1 MNNTNELQVCLNLD
15 SDTEIPMGTEIIH
28 ISTKSP
34 EVVIVETTVKHP
46 EPNTVITKVFASK
59 DSDFIVFE
67 LGLLSCNI
75 YIPSLPSGEVY
86 TVLPYNGFNQ
96 LLLANK
102 DLQKHYDEIT
112 NKAVINTLI
121 KNHNS
126 NLAGLWS
133 DQEVEVTGEVR
144 NKLQHSFVKY
154 DPSAILQHTAKG
166 V

>member
-1 MNNTNELQVCLNLD
+1 M
-15 SDTEIPMGTEIIH
+15 
-28 ISTKSP
+28 
-34 EVVIVETTVKHP
+34 ETTIKHP

-75 YIPSLPSGEVY
+75 YVPNLPNGGVY

-96 LLLANK
+96 LLLSAK
-102 DLQKHYDEIT
+102 DLEKHYDEIT

-121 KNHNS
+121 KNHNN

-133 DQEVEVTGEVR
+133 DQEVEMTDEVR
-144 NKLQHSFVKY
+144 DKIQRSFVKY
-154 DPSAILQHTAKG
+154 DPSAILQHVAKG
-166 V
+166 I